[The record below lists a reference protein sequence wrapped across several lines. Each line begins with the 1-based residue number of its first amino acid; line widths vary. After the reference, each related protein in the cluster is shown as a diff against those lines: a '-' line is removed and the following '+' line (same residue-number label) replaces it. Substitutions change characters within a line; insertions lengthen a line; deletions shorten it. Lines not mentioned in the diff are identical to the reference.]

1 MLDTIINVNTLP
13 ESLYRR
19 FRSDRVRVR
28 EENGEVILA
37 PFFSDD
43 VVKVKPHLRF
53 IGLLSQE
60 SFDEINE
67 VLLDTQRV
75 DVDEW

>member
-1 MLDTIINVNTLP
+1 MQDTILNVNTLP

-37 PFFSDD
+37 PIYSDD
-43 VVKVKPHLRF
+43 GVKEKPHIRF
-53 IGLLSQE
+53 IGALSQE
-60 SFDEINE
+60 SYDEITE
-67 VLLDTQRV
+67 ALRDTQRI
-75 DVDEW
+75 DADEW